1 MGEIVLKCSEKS
13 SLVVRILGFHCCGPG
28 SIPGRGINH
37 IALPKRRAMKSGN
50 FYRGPVLWLK
60 QNNLPYHG
68 CLTCIAFH
76 VCNFCD
82 ENRGEERKEEG
93 REKGKEERTKA
104 GRHKIK
110 DLLSVPSSGSRWE
123 QLRVPEPLAFS
134 FMRKQWFMPAHSV
147 SIHVSDVIWCWHDL
161 RSETGFKSSLCS

>member
-1 MGEIVLKCSEKS
+1 MKTSMGEIVLKCSEKS

-50 FYRGPVLWLK
+50 FYRGPVLLLK

-82 ENRGEERKEEG
+82 ENRGEERGGGGEKVKGGETRKE
-93 REKGKEERTKA
+93 GKR
-104 GRHKIK
+104 R
-110 DLLSVPSSGSRWE
+110 
-123 QLRVPEPLAFS
+123 
-134 FMRKQWFMPAHSV
+134 
-147 SIHVSDVIWCWHDL
+147 
-161 RSETGFKSSLCS
+161 

>member
-1 MGEIVLKCSEKS
+1 MSLSPSEFFCISLHLQFFWKS
-13 SLVVRILGFHCCGPG
+13 FLSEPVFEMSYCFKP
-28 SIPGRGINH
+28 P
-37 IALPKRRAMKSGN
+37 IALYAFWK
-50 FYRGPVLWLK
+50 FLK
-60 QNNLPYHG
+60 TQHSWAWFNSP
-68 CLTCIAFH
+68 CIAFH